1 MTGFVQ
7 WARDAVGNAL
17 MGLGARVRGCDTIVI
32 EPIQRRTTEPVVVDG
47 SGEPGGTVG
56 GNEDMHPPPVTMS
69 QKAVDMIAGTQE
81 RVEEEPPTT
90 KKPKRGSLKS
100 RMNGNG

>member
-1 MTGFVQ
+1 MTGFIQ
-7 WARDAVGNAL
+7 WARDTLGGAL
-17 MGLGARVRGCDTIVI
+17 MGLGARVRGYDTIVI

-47 SGEPGGTVG
+47 SGEPGDTA
-56 GNEDMHPPPVTMS
+56 EDHEDVPTPPVTMS

-100 RMNGNG
+100 RMNGDG

>member
-7 WARDAVGNAL
+7 WARDTVGDAL
-17 MGLGARVRGCDTIVI
+17 MGLGARVRGYDTIVI
-32 EPIQRRTTEPVVVDG
+32 EPIQRCTTEPAINDG
-47 SGEPGGTVG
+47 SGEPDDMEEDH
-56 GNEDMHPPPVTMS
+56 EDMHPPPVTMS

-100 RMNGNG
+100 RMNGDG